1 MKICEYSQCTNCGA
15 CVNVCPQNCI
25 SLINTEDYFVVPHID
40 EEKCINCKR
49 CIQSCPNNYSV
60 NIERYST
67 PEVFAAY
74 AQDVGQMKNC
84 TSGGIFSV
92 LAEKILYKSGK
103 VYGAA
108 NNEIFQ
114 AEFLRVENEHDLY
127 KLLGSK
133 YVQSNTGTMYRS
145 ALEDL
150 KAGREVLFV
159 GLPCQIAGL
168 YSFLGRDYE
177 NLYTIDL
184 VCRGVPS
191 EELLQEYLK
200 VCEKDEQSKLVYL
213 NWRNK
218 SRKWKPMSYGSR
230 VKMKFANGKVKER
243 KITNEPY
250 YCMFLKNIA
259 MKESCYSC
267 RFNGFPR
274 MGDITLGDFAG
285 LGVIEKNDFY
295 NYNGISQVLINSKKG
310 KNLYESGRGKINDV
324 ERTLDE
330 CCFFNLNLWLSVI
343 PNPKRGEFL
352 MELQQNGIESA
363 IKKYVCTPKDRVIQI
378 IKDFLILLLGE
389 KRILYLMHKKRQYD
403 GEYPDKW
410 SPNKYFQNID
420 K

>member
-60 NIERYST
+60 KIERYST

-74 AQDVGQMKNC
+74 AWDVGQMKNC

-92 LAEKILYKSGK
+92 LAEKILYKYGK

-127 KLLGSK
+127 KLQGSK
-133 YVQSNTGTMYRS
+133 YVQSNTETMYRS

-150 KAGREVLFV
+150 KAGREVLFS

-168 YSFLGRDYE
+168 YSFFGRDYE
-177 NLYTIDL
+177 NLYTVDL

-218 SRKWKPMSYGSR
+218 SRKWKPMSYGSLLI
-230 VKMKFANGKVKER
+230 K
-243 KITNEPY
+243 
-250 YCMFLKNIA
+250 
-259 MKESCYSC
+259 
-267 RFNGFPR
+267 
-274 MGDITLGDFAG
+274 
-285 LGVIEKNDFY
+285 
-295 NYNGISQVLINSKKG
+295 SQ
-310 KNLYESGRGKINDV
+310 
-324 ERTLDE
+324 
-330 CCFFNLNLWLSVI
+330 
-343 PNPKRGEFL
+343 
-352 MELQQNGIESA
+352 
-363 IKKYVCTPKDRVIQI
+363 
-378 IKDFLILLLGE
+378 
-389 KRILYLMHKKRQYD
+389 
-403 GEYPDKW
+403 
-410 SPNKYFQNID
+410 
-420 K
+420 